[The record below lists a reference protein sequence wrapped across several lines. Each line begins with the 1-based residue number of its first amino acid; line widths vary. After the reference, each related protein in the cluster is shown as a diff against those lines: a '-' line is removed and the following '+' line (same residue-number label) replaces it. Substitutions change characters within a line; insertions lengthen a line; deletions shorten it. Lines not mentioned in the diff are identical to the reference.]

1 MAETNDAA
9 ADILLN
15 QPGPSPGNAPGAQR
29 NDPSSAGQNIMTD
42 APNAAKGNPTGNANT
57 EPTPASGTADA
68 DAAPSPVPLDHRLP
82 APEDDDG
89 GLPWPAIVGGAVVA
103 VFGVAL
109 LGQRKS
115 KRAKTPPDEA
125 RKGVSRAPDGDL
137 HNPNAAI
144 AAGEGVKVQD
154 VVTINKP
161 ASELFTFWRN
171 FANLPQFMKH
181 LESVAVAD
189 NMHSHWVAKAPLG
202 KTVAWDAEIINE
214 QPGRLIAWR
223 TLPGAD
229 VTSAGT
235 VRFEPAPGGRGTEVR
250 VILEYKP
257 PAGKVGVIVAK
268 LFGEEP
274 QQQVSSDLRRFK
286 QLMETGEVA
295 TLEGQ
300 PAGKRSASAK
310 MMEKLNVA

>member
-42 APNAAKGNPTGNANT
+42 ASAAAKGNPTGDANP
-57 EPTPASGTADA
+57 ES
-68 DAAPSPVPLDHRLP
+68 APSPIPLDHRLP
-82 APEDDDG
+82 APEDNDG
-89 GLPWPAIVGGAVVA
+89 DLPWPAIVGTAIAA

-109 LGQRKS
+109 LSRRKS
-115 KRAKTPPDEA
+115 KSSRTSPDEA
-125 RKGVSRAPDGDL
+125 KKGVTRGSDGDI
-137 HNPNAAI
+137 HNPKAI
-144 AAGEGVKVQD
+144 LPAGEGIKVED
-154 VVTINKP
+154 AVTINKP

-181 LESVAVAD
+181 LETVTVTDAKR
-189 NMHSHWVAKAPLG
+189 SHWVAHAPLG

-214 QPGRLIAWR
+214 RPGRLIAWQ

-229 VTSAGT
+229 VSSAGT
-235 VRFEPAPGGRGTEVR
+235 VRFEHAPGERGTEVR
-250 VILEYKP
+250 VSLEYKP
-257 PAGKVGVIVAK
+257 PAGKVGAVVAK

-310 MMEKLNVA
+310 VMEKLNVA